1 MYSGSLKFILIVIV
15 FNSRHW
21 SSYEATDDKTESSKT
36 NSILMLC
43 IGAGILMAML
53 LLIGVVFSLYFK
65 VSQGP
70 SLPWGRTLA
79 EVGSS
84 GQVWKGRGRAP
95 KLPVCLDLKSNPFA
109 VIRDKITAAS
119 SVAAEP
125 YPSLPC
131 CDECNVYDNFDS
143 LPPCF
148 CEVNEGL

>member
-1 MYSGSLKFILIVIV
+1 MYCGSLKFILIVIV

-21 SSYEATDDKTESSKT
+21 SSCEASDGKTASSQI

-43 IGAGILMAML
+43 IGAGILVAML

-65 VSQGP
+65 VSQA
-70 SLPWGRTLA
+70 L
-79 EVGSS
+79 
-84 GQVWKGRGRAP
+84 KAP
-95 KLPVCLDLKSNPFA
+95 KLPVCLDFKSNPFT

-119 SVAAEP
+119 SIAAEP
-125 YPSLPC
+125 YSGLPC
-131 CDECNVYDNFDS
+131 CDECNVYNFDS